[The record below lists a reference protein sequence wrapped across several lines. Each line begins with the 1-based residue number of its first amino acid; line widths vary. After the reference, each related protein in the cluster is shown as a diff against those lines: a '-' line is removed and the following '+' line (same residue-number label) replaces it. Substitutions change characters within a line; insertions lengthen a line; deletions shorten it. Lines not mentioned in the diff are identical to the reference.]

1 MIGALH
7 GSLVEAWQE
16 LRIHKLR
23 VLLSL
28 VGVAIAVCSL
38 TLVVAMSTMA
48 QDSLRASYEQMSG
61 RAATLTLE
69 TEDPRLS
76 ADPAALRQ
84 AADPVLEEFSI
95 TRTTV
100 LSQTQVLVTG
110 EYGDEWADTLLIEPD
125 HGTIFSTELV
135 AGRWFAPGDEQNLA
149 PAAVVNE
156 NVLED
161 QGLTASDLPAS
172 IELAATEGAAPLTAT
187 VIGVT
192 PGNQWDMRE
201 VRLLAGAPAATAL
214 AQEPQQFSLQ
224 AWVPEEI
231 ADDLAQ
237 QVSSRLSTTTGGTWS
252 GYRSDAFAF
261 GDDPLGVLRTI
272 LLAIA
277 GLILFLGVMGLLN
290 IALVTVQQRVRE
302 IGIRRSF
309 GATGARV
316 FFSVMMESVVATSL
330 AGVVGIAVSVL
341 ILRTPAVMAILTD
354 GMAAAPA
361 FPVSAALVGFAV
373 SVGAGALAGLLP
385 AIVATRARIVDAI
398 RA

>member
-1 MIGALH
+1 
-7 GSLVEAWQE
+7 
-16 LRIHKLR
+16 
-23 VLLSL
+23 
-28 VGVAIAVCSL
+28 
-38 TLVVAMSTMA
+38 MSTMA

-69 TEDPRLS
+69 TDDPRLS
-76 ADPAALRQ
+76 ADPTALRQ

-192 PGNQWDMRE
+192 PGNQWEMRE

-354 GMAAAPA
+354 GMAATPA

>member
-7 GSLVEAWQE
+7 GFLVEAWQE
-16 LRIHKLR
+16 LRIHKLC

-38 TLVVAMSTMA
+38 TLVVAMSTME

-61 RAATLTLE
+61 R
-69 TEDPRLS
+69 
-76 ADPAALRQ
+76 
-84 AADPVLEEFSI
+84 
-95 TRTTV
+95 
-100 LSQTQVLVTG
+100 
-110 EYGDEWADTLLIEPD
+110 ADTLLIEPD

-172 IELAATEGAAPLTAT
+172 IELAATEGAAPVTAT
-187 VIGVT
+187 IIGVT

-201 VRLLAGAPAATAL
+201 VRLLA
-214 AQEPQQFSLQ
+214 
-224 AWVPEEI
+224 
-231 ADDLAQ
+231 
-237 QVSSRLSTTTGGTWS
+237 
-252 GYRSDAFAF
+252 
-261 GDDPLGVLRTI
+261 
-272 LLAIA
+272 
-277 GLILFLGVMGLLN
+277 
-290 IALVTVQQRVRE
+290 
-302 IGIRRSF
+302 
-309 GATGARV
+309 GARV

>member
-7 GSLVEAWQE
+7 GFLVEAWQE
-16 LRIHKLR
+16 LRIHKLC

-38 TLVVAMSTMA
+38 TLVVAMSTME

-61 RAATLTLE
+61 R
-69 TEDPRLS
+69 
-76 ADPAALRQ
+76 
-84 AADPVLEEFSI
+84 
-95 TRTTV
+95 
-100 LSQTQVLVTG
+100 
-110 EYGDEWADTLLIEPD
+110 ADTLLIEPD

-172 IELAATEGAAPLTAT
+172 IELAATEGAAPVTAT
-187 VIGVT
+187 IIGVT

-201 VRLLAGAPAATAL
+201 VRLLAGAPVATAL

>member
-149 PAAVVNE
+149 P
-156 NVLED
+156 
-161 QGLTASDLPAS
+161 TAR
-172 IELAATEGAAPLTAT
+172 G
-187 VIGVT
+187 
-192 PGNQWDMRE
+192 
-201 VRLLAGAPAATAL
+201 
-214 AQEPQQFSLQ
+214 
-224 AWVPEEI
+224 
-231 ADDLAQ
+231 
-237 QVSSRLSTTTGGTWS
+237 
-252 GYRSDAFAF
+252 
-261 GDDPLGVLRTI
+261 
-272 LLAIA
+272 
-277 GLILFLGVMGLLN
+277 
-290 IALVTVQQRVRE
+290 
-302 IGIRRSF
+302 
-309 GATGARV
+309 
-316 FFSVMMESVVATSL
+316 
-330 AGVVGIAVSVL
+330 
-341 ILRTPAVMAILTD
+341 
-354 GMAAAPA
+354 
-361 FPVSAALVGFAV
+361 
-373 SVGAGALAGLLP
+373 
-385 AIVATRARIVDAI
+385 
-398 RA
+398 